1 MPESGSIERRWWTVA
16 DSDTLLA
23 HLVLDL
29 RLTGQVEVTATRSL
43 AYILNKSEAA
53 LNALVELI
61 NSQTGRDLGDVDLV
75 IAEDV
80 YKTESGSGRIDF
92 VGYDAEDKKRIV
104 GEAKFDAAISSGQGG
119 DYLHQLT
126 TDGHAVLLFVV
137 PDYRIDYLW
146 GQVRKD
152 VELTS
157 QGVAL
162 GETSTRGRIKSAE
175 VSYKD
180 ADWHLMMVSWRD
192 LIDSLVKA
200 SSEDKGVLSD
210 LHQLRGLAERMD
222 EEAFQELKEED
233 LGQEIPRRLLALTRL
248 IDTVVDAYGSQEG
261 LLTLQG
267 YRATATVDGYVR
279 YFELLESGVKSWF
292 GLSYHRWS
300 AQGVSPLWFGLQA
313 AGTNSQ
319 IDSSAYS
326 DLLRSLRINFDGLD
340 DGSIPITLL
349 TDSDYQE
356 VLADVIDQLRV
367 VEEEIKRNLSIT

>member
-157 QGVAL
+157 QGVVL

-292 GLSYHRWS
+292 GFSYHRWS